1 MLGSGRRVAPVAR
14 ASGETMTFNAGRMLC
29 CAFLSATAAISF
41 SVAAER
47 ISSGDSSEGK
57 TPNAEERSESPRFLH
72 DARQVTQGSI
82 SVGGR
87 AIAYQSEAGILV
99 VHLKDPLD
107 DDPPPPHDEH
117 GNPPAQPPEA
127 GMSYVAYF
135 RGDKEDPHRPI
146 TFLFNGGPGSSTVWL
161 HMGAFGPKRVRTADD
176 THSAAAPYRV
186 IDNEYS
192 LIDAS
197 DLVFI
202 DAPGTGFGHLRGAD
216 KEKAFYGVD
225 QDAHAFANFIVEFL
239 SRHGR
244 WNSPKYL
251 FGESYGTTR
260 AAALANILENEKQL
274 DFNGIILLSQILN
287 FDDRADEPQFN
298 PGVDLP
304 YMLALPTYA
313 ATAWYHHK
321 LPNQPEA
328 LEALLREVENFA
340 LTDYAQAL
348 AAGATLNAERKSAIA
363 ARLHDYTGLAQDY
376 IERANLRING
386 GEFEKTLL
394 GAEVTTGRLDTRFS
408 GPTLD
413 PMSKEAEYDPQSAAI
428 GSAYVSAF
436 NDYVRNVLKFG
447 DKMTYKAD
455 SDVEKDWDFL
465 HQPPGATQKLPG
477 TTNVMLDLAV
487 AMKQNPKLEVQL
499 NGGYYDLAT
508 PYFAATF
515 ELRQLPIEASLQNN
529 IEMHFYT
536 SGHMVYA
543 HEPDLKAL
551 HANVAAF
558 IDRTKGGMAGQSP

>member
-1 MLGSGRRVAPVAR
+1 MMKFSG
-14 ASGETMTFNAGRMLC
+14 GLLLC
-29 CAFLSATAAISF
+29 SSLLCATAAVSIS
-41 SVAAER
+41 AAQP
-47 ISSGDSSEGK
+47 SSTSSASEAK
-57 TPNAEERSESPRFLH
+57 VKETEEPSESPRFLR
-72 DARQVTQGSI
+72 DDRQVTQGSVTI
-82 SVGGR
+82 GGKPV
-87 AIAYQSEAGILV
+87 AYQAEAGVLV
-99 VHLKDPLD
+99 IHLKDPLD
-107 DDPPPPHDEH
+107 DDPPPPRDDHS
-117 GNPPAQPPEA
+117 GPPPPQPPEA
-127 GMSYVAYF
+127 SMSYVAYF
-135 RGDKEDPHRPI
+135 RGDKEDSRRPV

-161 HMGAFGPKRVRTADD
+161 HMGAFGPKRVRTFDD
-176 THSAAAPYRV
+176 THSPAAPYRV

-192 LIDAS
+192 LIDVS
-197 DLVFI
+197 DLVFV

-239 SRHGR
+239 SRHRR

-260 AAALANILENEKQL
+260 AAALARVLENDKEL
-274 DFNGIILLSQILN
+274 DLNGVILLSQVLN
-287 FDDRADEPQFN
+287 FDDGADAPQFN

-304 YMLALPTYA
+304 YMLALPTYT

-321 LPNQPEA
+321 LPGQPAA
-328 LEALLREVENFA
+328 LEPLLREVEAFA
-340 LTDYAQAL
+340 LGDYAQAL
-348 AAGATLNAERKSAIA
+348 AAGSTLSAERKSAIA
-363 ARLHDYTGLAQDY
+363 AKLQAYTGLPADY
-376 IERANLRING
+376 IERANLRVNG

-394 GAEVTTGRLDTRFS
+394 GAEITTGRLDTRFS

-428 GSAYVSAF
+428 SSAYVSAF
-436 NDYVRNVLKFG
+436 NDYVRGVLKFG
-447 DKMTYKAD
+447 DRLTYKPD
-455 SDVEKDWDFL
+455 IDVDKIWDFT

-477 TTNVMLDLAV
+477 TPNVMPDLAV
-487 AMKQNPKLEVQL
+487 AMKQNPRLKVQL

-508 PYFAATF
+508 PYFAAVF
-515 ELRQLPIEASLQNN
+515 ELRQLPIASSLQDN

-558 IDRTKGGMAGQSP
+558 IEKTESGMAGQSP